1 MRNSLILRGKNEMI
15 KKYIKIEYQAS
26 RKPPTTSLPKF
37 ERPSRPGSGVKDNS
51 NLYKIFG
58 IGENPPPTSQGPGFN
73 NSDKERITVLVQALR
88 LTLRHIEGK
97 SGLNK
102 DEFRSYIETLLKVY

>member
-1 MRNSLILRGKNEMI
+1 MI
-15 KKYIKIEYQAS
+15 KKYIKNGYQPS
-26 RKPPTTSLPKF
+26 RRPP
-37 ERPSRPGSGVKDNS
+37 RPGSGTKDNS

-58 IGENPPPTSQGPGFN
+58 IGENPPPTSQRPGFN
-73 NSDKERITVLVQALR
+73 NSDKERIAVLVQALR
-88 LTLRHIEGK
+88 LTLRHIDGK